1 MGAYTDT
8 YIKISKV
15 DRNTINRLIDGA
27 IKGMLQTSYGEAIR
41 EGLENGLKNWLKLHK
56 ENYDYFVK
64 ECDVDPSYM
73 TEEYLTQEYHK
84 RVNSLKDKI
93 NDLTLVK
100 EGKMDF
106 LECLK
111 KHNMIKDYDDFS
123 IRKYNDEY
131 YINTNNE
138 IFRNYEYDQL
148 RINLHTVEDLINHLK
163 QPHLNSI
170 KDLTVKDAEYGPLT
184 VELEQKI
191 RDYYSAIG
199 DNNFLVNFG

>member
-15 DRNTINRLIDGA
+15 ERNTINRLIDGA
-27 IKGMLQTSYGEAIR
+27 IEGMLQTSYGKAIR
-41 EGLENGLKNWLKLHK
+41 EGWENGLKSWLKLHK
-56 ENYDYFVK
+56 ENYDYFVD
-64 ECDVDPSYM
+64 ECGVDPSHM
-73 TEEYLTQEYHK
+73 TEEYLTQEYHE

-93 NDLTLVK
+93 DDLNLVK

-123 IRKYNDEY
+123 VRKYNDEY
-131 YINTNNE
+131 YINTNHE

-148 RINLHTVEDLINHLK
+148 NINLHTVEDLINHLK

-170 KDLTVKDAEYGPLT
+170 KDLTVKYAEYGPLT
-184 VELEQKI
+184 RELEQKI
-191 RDYYSAIG
+191 RDYYRAIG

>member
-15 DRNTINRLIDGA
+15 ERNTINRLIDGA
-27 IKGMLQTSYGEAIR
+27 IKGMLQTSYGKAIR
-41 EGLENGLKNWLKLHK
+41 EGWENGLESWLKLHK

-64 ECDVDPSYM
+64 ECDVDPSHM

-84 RVNSLKDKI
+84 RVNILKGKI
-93 NDLTLVK
+93 NDLILVK

-111 KHNMIKDYDDFS
+111 KHKMIKDYSDFW
-123 IRKYNDEY
+123 IREYKNDY
-131 YINTNNE
+131 YINTKYE
-138 IFRNYEYDQL
+138 IFRNCEYDQL

-163 QPHLNSI
+163 QPHLSSI
-170 KDLTVKDAEYGPLT
+170 KDLTAQDAEYGPLT